1 MDTIILTEKLE
12 SLRRCVQRIE
22 EKQPRHIDELKQS
35 IDLQDILV
43 LNLTRAIQPC
53 VDIGSHLLSQTNC
66 PAPRTMGNVFT
77 LLQEANII
85 SPNHQPATK
94 KAVGFRNIAIHQYE
108 AINWGNCLRNQPTCS
123 SGFLPIITGNQP
135 LCRAV
140 ILPPKLR

>member
-1 MDTIILTEKLE
+1 MDTTVLTEKLE

-43 LNLTRAIQPC
+43 LNLTRAIQLC

-66 PAPRTMGNVFT
+66 PAPRTMGSVFT

-85 SPNHQPATK
+85 SPTTSQQLKRRLASETSRYTSMKQSTGKLSTQSANVP
-94 KAVGFRNIAIHQYE
+94 
-108 AINWGNCLRNQPTCS
+108 LRI
-123 SGFLPIITGNQP
+123 LPILTGEISHYAG
-135 LCRAV
+135 L
-140 ILPPKLR
+140 

>member
-43 LNLTRAIQPC
+43 LNLTRAIQLC

-85 SPNHQPATK
+85 SPTTSQHSLRIFANSGKKSVAMPGCNSLVETAPTK
-94 KAVGFRNIAIHQYE
+94 ISR
-108 AINWGNCLRNQPTCS
+108 TCHYDCMS
-123 SGFLPIITGNQP
+123 
-135 LCRAV
+135 A
-140 ILPPKLR
+140 